1 MKQSKIIQA
10 TQIDERCLSDIYRL
24 PCVYQI
30 AKEYPIGV
38 ESSKQQLTS
47 VYRNLVFINTG
58 RNDEVQ
64 TDMAVDTDWLCQLQD
79 GTWEVLTDEQYKA
92 TVK

>member
-1 MKQSKIIQA
+1 MNQNKIIQA
-10 TQIDERCLSDIYRL
+10 TQIDERHVSDIYRL

-30 AKEYPIGV
+30 AKKYPIGV

-58 RNDEVQ
+58 RSDELE
-64 TDMAVDTDWLCQLQD
+64 TDIAVDTDWLCQLQD

-92 TVK
+92 IVK

>member
-1 MKQSKIIQA
+1 MNQNKIIQA
-10 TQIDERCLSDIYRL
+10 TQVDSNNISDIYRL

-30 AKEYPIGV
+30 AKEYPTYIK
-38 ESSKQQLTS
+38 EEQELTS
-47 VYRNLVFINTG
+47 PYRNLVFINTG

-79 GTWEVLTDEQYKA
+79 GTWQVLTDEQYKA
-92 TVK
+92 ISK

>member
-1 MKQSKIIQA
+1 MNQNKIIQA

-30 AKEYPIGV
+30 AKQYPIGIDTC
-38 ESSKQQLTS
+38 EKELASP
-47 VYRNLVFINTG
+47 YRNIVLVNTG
-58 RNDEVQ
+58 AHEV
-64 TDMAVDTDWLCQLQD
+64 TDIAVDTDWLCQLQD

-92 TVK
+92 IVK